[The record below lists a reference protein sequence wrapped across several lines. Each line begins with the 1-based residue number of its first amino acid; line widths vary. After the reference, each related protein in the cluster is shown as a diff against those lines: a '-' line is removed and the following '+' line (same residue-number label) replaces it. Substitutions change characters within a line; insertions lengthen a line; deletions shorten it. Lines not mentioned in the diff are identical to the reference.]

1 MRCFRACRES
11 RNENLPD
18 AGSGVIVVTDWSE
31 MPDKAILQGDL
42 SKIQLPD
49 VLSFMAMIR
58 ETGKL
63 ALRNGQLERT
73 IHWKEGEIVFAASN
87 SPEHSLGQFLLR
99 NGKITKEQYEESK
112 RRVTPQLRHGK
123 LLVQM
128 GAISPKDLW
137 WGVKNQ
143 VLEIIYSLFSWKE
156 GEFSFFESVEEMAQE
171 RIVLQ
176 INTSSV
182 IMEGIRRL
190 DESAR
195 IREKIPDLGMIFT
208 KVPGVV
214 PDFQDL
220 DLSAS
225 EIAIYNAIDGK
236 LNVRELTGRSEL
248 TEFEVTRIL
257 FQLVSA
263 RLVEVVKAEEEKAF
277 RPVFLDVE
285 DSPELLK
292 VISTYNDMFG
302 RLFEALERQVGEDQA
317 RDIFM
322 TILQNAET
330 DELWAGVFFDQYGR
344 FDENMLI
351 ANISELPFE
360 RRKAVLDEGLNTLL
374 SVQLFEVSQHL
385 DQAGKVDVF
394 RFISDQKASL
404 EKAAV

>member
-1 MRCFRACRES
+1 M
-11 RNENLPD
+11 
-18 AGSGVIVVTDWSE
+18 SE
-31 MPDKAILQGDL
+31 RPILQGDL

-58 ETGKL
+58 ESGKL
-63 ALRNGQLERT
+63 VVRRQELERS
-73 IHWKEGEIVFAASN
+73 IHWKEGEIVFATSN
-87 SPEHSLGQFLLR
+87 SLEHSLGQFLLR
-99 NGKITKEQYEESK
+99 NGKITQEQYEESK

-128 GAISPKDLW
+128 GALSPKDLW

-143 VLEIIYSLFSWKE
+143 VLEIIYSLLAWKD
-156 GEFSFFESVEEMAQE
+156 GGFELYDTAEDLSQE
-171 RIVLQ
+171 RIMLQ

-195 IREKIPDLGMIFT
+195 IREKIPSLDMVFA
-208 KVPGVV
+208 KVPGAA
-214 PDFQDL
+214 PDFDAL
-220 DLSAS
+220 DMNVL
-225 EIAIYNAIDGK
+225 EIGIYNNIDGK
-236 LNVRELTGRSEL
+236 LNVRELTGRSDL

-257 FQLVSA
+257 FQLLTA
-263 RLVEVVKAEEEKAF
+263 RIIEPLPEEKSF

-302 RLFEALERQVGEDQA
+302 RLFEALEKMVGEDQA

-322 TILQNAET
+322 TVLQNAET

-360 RRKAVLDEGLNTLL
+360 KRKTVLDEGLNTLL

-404 EKAAV
+404 EKATA

>member
-1 MRCFRACRES
+1 MV
-11 RNENLPD
+11 D
-18 AGSGVIVVTDWSE
+18 APT
-31 MPDKAILQGDL
+31 ILQGDL
-42 SKIQLPD
+42 SRIQLPD
-49 VLSFMAMIR
+49 VLSFLAMIR
-58 ETGKL
+58 GSGKL
-63 ALRNGQLERT
+63 VLCHDDLERT
-73 IHWKEGEIVFAASN
+73 IHWKDGEIVFATSN

-99 NGKITKEQYEESK
+99 NGKITQEQYEESK
-112 RRVTPQLRHGK
+112 RRVTSHTRHGK

-128 GAISPKDLW
+128 GALSPKDLW
-137 WGVKNQ
+137 WGVKHQ
-143 VLEIIYSLFSWKE
+143 VLDILYALFGWKD
-156 GEFSFFESVEEMAQE
+156 GSFTFLDSTDELANE
-171 RIVLQ
+171 RIVLS

-190 DESAR
+190 DEYAR
-195 IREKIPDLGMIFT
+195 IKEKITSLEMVFV
-208 KVPGVV
+208 KVPGAA
-214 PDFQDL
+214 PDFREL
-220 DLSAS
+220 DMAAS
-225 EIAIYNAIDGK
+225 EIEVYDNIDGK
-236 LNVRELTGRSEL
+236 LTIRELIGKSDL

-257 FQLVSA
+257 FQLLSA
-263 RLVEVVKAEEEKAF
+263 RRIETAAEERGF

-302 RLFEALERQVGEDQA
+302 RLYDALQKAVGEDAA

-322 TILQNAET
+322 TALQSAES
-330 DELWAGVFFDQYGR
+330 DDLWSGVFFDQYGR

-385 DQAGKVDVF
+385 DSAGKVDVF

-404 EKAAV
+404 ERALA

>member
-1 MRCFRACRES
+1 
-11 RNENLPD
+11 
-18 AGSGVIVVTDWSE
+18 
-31 MPDKAILQGDL
+31 MPDTPILQGDL
-42 SKIQLPD
+42 ARIQLPD
-49 VLSFMAMIR
+49 VLSFISMIR
-58 ETGKL
+58 GTGKL
-63 ALRNGQLERT
+63 TLRQNHFERC
-73 IHWKEGEIVFAASN
+73 IHWKDGEIIFATSN

-99 NGKITKEQYEESK
+99 NGKITLAQYEDSK
-112 RRVTPQLRHGK
+112 RRVTANMRHGK

-143 VLEIIYSLFSWKE
+143 VLEILYSLFSWKD
-156 GEFSFFESVEEMAQE
+156 GAFFFAEALDELANE
-171 RIVLQ
+171 RIMLS
-176 INTSSV
+176 INTAGL

-195 IREKIPDLGMIFT
+195 IREKVPSLEVVFA
-208 KVPGVV
+208 KVPGAV
-214 PDFQDL
+214 PDFREL
-220 DLSAS
+220 DMNDH
-225 EIAIYNAIDGK
+225 EIAVYNNIDGRRS
-236 LNVRELTGRSEL
+236 VRELVGSSEL

-257 FQLVSA
+257 FQLVVA
-263 RLVEVVKAEEEKAF
+263 RLIEAAPEEKSA

-302 RLFEALERQVGEDQA
+302 RLYAALTGAVGEEQA

-322 TILQNAET
+322 TALQQGEN
-330 DELWAGVFFDQYGR
+330 DELWSGVFFDQFGR

-360 RRKAVLDEGLNTLL
+360 QRKAVLDEGLNTLL

-385 DQAGKVDVF
+385 DAAGKVDVF
-394 RFISDQKASL
+394 RFISDQRAQL
-404 EKAAV
+404 ERVTIQS

>member
-1 MRCFRACRES
+1 
-11 RNENLPD
+11 
-18 AGSGVIVVTDWSE
+18 
-31 MPDKAILQGDL
+31 MPERPILQGDL

-58 ETGKL
+58 ESGKL
-63 ALRNGQLERT
+63 VVRRGELERT
-73 IHWKEGEIVFAASN
+73 IHWKEGDIIFASSN

-99 NGKITKEQYEESK
+99 NGKINSQQYEESK

-137 WGVKNQ
+137 WGVKNHA
-143 VLEIIYSLFSWKE
+143 LEVIYSLFAWKD
-156 GEFSFFESVEEMAQE
+156 GDFAFFESAEELTQE

-176 INTSSV
+176 INTPSV

-190 DESAR
+190 DESER
-195 IREKIPDLGMIFT
+195 IREKIPNLEVIFV
-208 KVPGVV
+208 KVPGSVA
-214 PDFQDL
+214 DLSEL
-220 DLSAS
+220 DLNEG
-225 EIAIYNAIDGK
+225 EIAVYNTIDGR

-257 FQLVSA
+257 FQLLSA
-263 RLVEVVKAEEEKAF
+263 RLIEPIHEEKSF
-277 RPVFLDVE
+277 RPIFLDVE

-302 RLFEALERQVGEDQA
+302 RLFEALERTVGEDQA

-322 TILQNAET
+322 TILQNADT
-330 DELWAGVFFDQYGR
+330 DELWAGVFFDQFGR

-360 RRKAVLDEGLNTLL
+360 KRKAVLDEGLNTLL

-385 DQAGKVDVF
+385 DQSGKVEVF

-404 EKAAV
+404 EKATA

>member
-1 MRCFRACRES
+1 
-11 RNENLPD
+11 
-18 AGSGVIVVTDWSE
+18 
-31 MPDKAILQGDL
+31 MPEKPILEGDL

-49 VLSFMAMIR
+49 LLSFLAMIR
-58 ETGKL
+58 GSGKL
-63 ALRNGQLERT
+63 AVRQSHFERT
-73 IHWKEGEIVFAASN
+73 ILWKEGEIVFAASN

-99 NGKITKEQYEESK
+99 NGKITQEQYDESK
-112 RRVTPQLRHGK
+112 RRVTAQLRHGK
-123 LLVQM
+123 ILVQM

-143 VLEIIYSLFSWKE
+143 VLEIIYSLFTWKD
-156 GEFSFFESVEEMAQE
+156 GFFSFYESAEELAQE

-176 INTSSV
+176 IHSSSV

-195 IREKIPDLGMIFT
+195 IREKIPTLDLVFMKI
-208 KVPGVV
+208 PGVE
-214 PDFQDL
+214 PDFGEL
-220 DLSAS
+220 DMSGN
-225 EIAIYNAIDGK
+225 EIQIYNDIDGR
-236 LNVRELTGRSEL
+236 LSVRELTGRSDL

-257 FQLVSA
+257 FQLLLG
-263 RLVEVVKAEEEKAF
+263 RLIEPAPEEKSF

-292 VISTYNDMFG
+292 IISTYNDMFG
-302 RLFEALERQVGEDQA
+302 RLFEALQNAVGEDQA

-322 TILQNAET
+322 TVLQNAET

-360 RRKAVLDEGLNTLL
+360 RRKSVLDEGLNTLL

-404 EKAAV
+404 EKLAV

>member
-1 MRCFRACRES
+1 MTEK
-11 RNENLPD
+11 P
-18 AGSGVIVVTDWSE
+18 
-31 MPDKAILQGDL
+31 ILEGDL
-42 SKIQLPD
+42 SRVQLPD
-49 VLSFMAMIR
+49 VLSFVNMIR
-58 ETGKL
+58 VSGKL
-63 ALRNGQLERT
+63 LLRQNSMERT
-73 IHWKEGEIVFAASN
+73 ILWKEGDIVFASSN

-99 NGKITKEQYEESK
+99 NGKITEEQYEESK
-112 RRVTPQLRHGK
+112 RRVTAQLRHGK

-143 VLEIIYSLFSWKE
+143 ALEIIYTLFEWKD
-156 GEFSFFESVEEMAQE
+156 GSFAFYDSMEELSSE

-176 INTSSV
+176 VNTSSV

-195 IREKIPDLGMIFT
+195 IVEKIPNLEVVFM
-208 KVPGVV
+208 KVPNVE
-214 PDFQDL
+214 PDFDDL
-220 DLSAS
+220 EMSGT
-225 EIAIYNAIDGK
+225 EIQIYRNIDGK
-236 LNVRELTGRSEL
+236 LTVRELIGRSEL
-248 TEFEVTRIL
+248 MEFEVTRML

-263 RLVEVVKAEEEKAF
+263 RMIEFAPEERSF
-277 RPVFLDVE
+277 RPIFLDVE

-302 RLFEALERQVGEDQA
+302 RLFSALQISVGEGSA

-322 TILQNAET
+322 TVLQSADT
-330 DELWAGVFFDQYGR
+330 DELWAGVFFDQFGR

-385 DQAGKVDVF
+385 NAAAKVEVF

-404 EKAAV
+404 EKMSA

>member
-1 MRCFRACRES
+1 MADS
-11 RNENLPD
+11 P
-18 AGSGVIVVTDWSE
+18 
-31 MPDKAILQGDL
+31 ILQGDI
-42 SKIQLPD
+42 SRVQLPD
-49 VLSFMAMIR
+49 VLSFVSMIR
-58 ETGKL
+58 RSGKL
-63 ALRNGQLERT
+63 ILRNGTMERT
-73 IHWKEGEIVFAASN
+73 LVWKDGDIVFATSN
-87 SPEHSLGQFLLR
+87 SPEDSLGLFLLR
-99 NGKITKEQYEESK
+99 NGKITQQQYDESK

-143 VLEIIYSLFSWKE
+143 ALDIIYSLFHWQS
-156 GEFSFFESVEEMAQE
+156 GSFEFVESMEEISGE
-171 RIVLQ
+171 RIVLSL
-176 INTSSV
+176 NTSSV

-195 IREKIPDLGMIFT
+195 IREKVPSRDIVFMKI
-208 KVPGVV
+208 PGVT
-214 PDFQDL
+214 PDFDEL
-220 DLSAS
+220 EMSDS
-225 EIAIYNAIDGK
+225 EVGVYNDIDGMRS
-236 LNVRELTGRSEL
+236 VRDLIATSNDL
-248 TEFEVTRIL
+248 TEFDVTRIL

-263 RLVEVVKAEEEKAF
+263 RLIEPAPEEKSF

-302 RLFEALERQVGEDQA
+302 RLYEALQSAVGEEQA

-322 TILQNAET
+322 TALQQAEG
-330 DELWAGVFFDQYGR
+330 DELWSGVFFDQYGR

-360 RRKAVLDEGLNTLL
+360 RRKAALDEGLNTLL

-385 DQAGKVDVF
+385 DAAGKVDVF

-404 EKAAV
+404 ERVGA

>member
-1 MRCFRACRES
+1 
-11 RNENLPD
+11 
-18 AGSGVIVVTDWSE
+18 
-31 MPDKAILQGDL
+31 MPEKAILQGDL
-42 SKIQLPD
+42 KKIQLPD
-49 VLSFMAMIR
+49 VLSFVAMIR

-63 ALRNGQLERT
+63 LLQKGDLERT
-73 IHWKEGEIVFAASN
+73 IHWKEGEIVFASSN
-87 SPEHSLGQFLLR
+87 SAEHSLGQFLLR
-99 NGKITKEQYEESK
+99 NGKITREQYEESK
-112 RRVTPQLRHGK
+112 RRVSPQVRHGK

-143 VLEIIYSLFSWKE
+143 VLEIIYSLFGWKE
-156 GEFSFFESVEEMAQE
+156 GQFAFYDSNEELAQE
-171 RIVLQ
+171 RIVLH

-190 DESAR
+190 DESAH
-195 IREKIPDLGMIFT
+195 ILEKIPNLDIVFA
-208 KVPGVV
+208 KVHGSV
-214 PDFQDL
+214 PDFAGL
-220 DLSAS
+220 DLNEG
-225 EIAIYNAIDGK
+225 EIAVYRNIDGK

-248 TEFEVTRIL
+248 TQFEVARIL
-257 FQLVSA
+257 FQLLSA
-263 RLVEVVKAEEEKAF
+263 RLIEVVKEEEKAF

-302 RLFEALERQVGEDQA
+302 RLFESLEKKVGEDQA

-360 RRKAVLDEGLNTLL
+360 RRKAALDEGLNTLL

-394 RFISDQKASL
+394 RFISDQKANL